1 MQTKYNCILDYTHF
15 QINLQVTIAPAQ
27 YAGTGELVPRGQM
40 VLVAL
45 ASGSLLDKD
54 VKIVS

>member
-45 ASGSLLDKD
+45 A
-54 VKIVS
+54 